1 MILNATNS
9 NFLFREIDNPFL
21 SKTTEYGL
29 VLDGAAQF
37 SGDSGEIEL
46 ANKIIGTGLVTS
58 VGVECK
64 TLAVGDVVFYD
75 RRGPR
80 PLITDNEI
88 LWVTNELNV
97 FAYSKS
103 KDL

>member
-9 NFLFREIDNPFL
+9 NFLFREIDNPYL
-21 SKTTEYGL
+21 SKTTESGL

-46 ANKIIGTGLVTS
+46 ANKVIGVGIVTS
-58 VGVECK
+58 VGIECK
-64 TLAVGDVVFYD
+64 TLQVGDIVFYD

-80 PLITDNEI
+80 PLLTDKEV

-97 FAYSKS
+97 FAYAKS